1 MSQVTNHGQ
10 DQRSGSHADERDHP
24 TTTHDPAHDGSPR
37 LAVERE
43 YVLEGSGS
51 EEQVVHYLDLAESTI
66 GSAASADIVLPGLAP
81 RHAVVRHGED
91 DEFRIL
97 TDGPEVR
104 VHGRPV
110 TEQLLRSGA
119 RIELGAHVLAYYRD
133 EHADHGRP
141 FGGRVGGEAGR
152 QRPQPSRTQLDR
164 TEPDDRS

>member
-1 MSQVTNHGQ
+1 MSQVR
-10 DQRSGSHADERDHP
+10 DQGPGSHADEPDHP

-43 YVLEGSGS
+43 YVLQGPGS
-51 EEQVVHYLDLAESTI
+51 EEQVVYYLDLDESSI
-66 GSAASADIVLPGLAP
+66 GSAESADIVLPGLAP
-81 RHAVVRHGED
+81 QHAVVRHGED
-91 DEFRIL
+91 DEFRVL
-97 TDGPEVR
+97 TDGPVVR

-119 RIELGAHVLAYYRD
+119 RIELGEHVLAYYRD

-152 QRPQPSRTQLDR
+152 QRSQPSRAEVDR
-164 TEPDDRS
+164 AGPESRT